1 MAQTDFFLK
10 IPGLDGESEDATYKN
25 CIDVESWS
33 WGMTQSGSMHIAG
46 GGGKGKV
53 SIHDLSVTKN
63 VDKASPALMQKCC
76 DGEHLAEATLIC
88 RKAGGS
94 SQVEYLKIKMEE
106 VLVSSYSQSGGGG
119 DTMPLDSF
127 TLNFAKVSE
136 EYTPQDAKGA
146 AGGGSVLGWN
156 ARENIPM

>member
-76 DGEHLAEATLIC
+76 DGEHLAEATLILHPQFC
-88 RKAGGS
+88 EGERGIHA
-94 SQVEYLKIKMEE
+94 
-106 VLVSSYSQSGGGG
+106 SGCQGC
-119 DTMPLDSF
+119 S
-127 TLNFAKVSE
+127 
-136 EYTPQDAKGA
+136 
-146 AGGGSVLGWN
+146 GW
-156 ARENIPM
+156 R